1 MDEEKDKGE
10 GKEVAEDMFEVEDG
24 SKEVKKRKSPW
35 RITSGAIRLKNGSM
49 SYHVLSAP
57 TIPGVFSPNHIDA
70 RELNLRANID
80 FQGMDKMRGEVKRL
94 SFQEYHSGLQ
104 VDKLALLFKSV
115 GTRLECEWLDLTFND
130 SNLKVRDARFDR
142 EAKEFAATVESD
154 RLEPDDAA
162 MFAAKLNHLDQPM
175 SFELEAEGAWPLATV
190 KHLDFRYGPFTRFI
204 LSAEMADCLNFATS
218 DLKLQFDRLAITQE
232 HLEALIRIWAP
243 AYTSPV
249 QLTALGNLDL
259 RLTAAGK
266 IPLFRYDIAIDTERG
281 EVLLNGIGKMTNR
294 FKHLVYGGPVRLND
308 ISVAHII
315 GEKAGVGI
323 THACYRC
330 NRLHRARRRGDGRGQ
345 REYRVD
351 HL

>member
-1 MDEEKDKGE
+1 
-10 GKEVAEDMFEVEDG
+10 
-24 SKEVKKRKSPW
+24 
-35 RITSGAIRLKNGSM
+35 
-49 SYHVLSAP
+49 
-57 TIPGVFSPNHIDA
+57 
-70 RELNLRANID
+70 
-80 FQGMDKMRGEVKRL
+80 MRGEVKRL

-204 LSAEMADCLNFATS
+204 LSAEMAIVLTATS

-243 AYTSPV
+243 A
-249 QLTALGNLDL
+249 
-259 RLTAAGK
+259 
-266 IPLFRYDIAIDTERG
+266 IPH
-281 EVLLNGIGKMTNR
+281 R
-294 FKHLVYGGPVRLND
+294 FN
-308 ISVAHII
+308 
-315 GEKAGVGI
+315 
-323 THACYRC
+323 
-330 NRLHRARRRGDGRGQ
+330 
-345 REYRVD
+345 
-351 HL
+351 